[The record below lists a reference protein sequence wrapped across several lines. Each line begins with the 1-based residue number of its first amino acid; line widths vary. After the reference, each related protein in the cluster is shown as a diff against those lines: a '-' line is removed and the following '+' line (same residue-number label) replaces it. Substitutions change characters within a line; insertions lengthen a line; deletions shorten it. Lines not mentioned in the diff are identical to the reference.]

1 MSNGKSDPSS
11 DPSSSSSS
19 SSSSSEDSN
28 NIKNAADLLLKGG
41 TLLSSSCDNCGG
53 VQIRFKENI
62 VCVNCGRKVKEIN
75 STQIEEA
82 KIKKEKKDTNNNNQS
97 GVSNKKNVLVQSNQE
112 YNDAEIGG
120 EIEDSS
126 RENKNI
132 LILNL
137 KRIIEKKITRLITE
151 LEKDNDVLIQN
162 SKLDLISKYLDV
174 LYKIKM
180 IGKEI

>member
-11 DPSSSSSS
+11 DPSSSSS

-75 STQIEEA
+75 STQIEEE
-82 KIKKEKKDTNNNNQS
+82 KIKKEKKDTTNENQS
-97 GVSNKKNVLVQSNQE
+97 GVSNKKNVLVQSKPE
-112 YNDAEIGG
+112 YNDAEISG

-126 RENKNI
+126 RENKN
-132 LILNL
+132 
-137 KRIIEKKITRLITE
+137 
-151 LEKDNDVLIQN
+151 
-162 SKLDLISKYLDV
+162 
-174 LYKIKM
+174 M
-180 IGKEI
+180 